1 MVNCPSGND
10 LSITATFPNQAR
22 AWFFVIRNTTQ
33 MTSAAFPANYWGLIA
48 ASVYSADSIYFSL
61 TGGSYYTE
69 ESQNSIGAPLQS
81 QTMANP
87 FNLMQLYTYQN
98 SAASPSTLNTI
109 NVNGVPQTLSLN
121 TVATSYLTTS
131 SAYIISTAGYAKSA
145 DICEILMYNG
155 ELTIKERQKIEG
167 YLANKWGI

>member
-1 MVNCPSGND
+1 
-10 LSITATFPNQAR
+10 
-22 AWFFVIRNTTQ
+22 